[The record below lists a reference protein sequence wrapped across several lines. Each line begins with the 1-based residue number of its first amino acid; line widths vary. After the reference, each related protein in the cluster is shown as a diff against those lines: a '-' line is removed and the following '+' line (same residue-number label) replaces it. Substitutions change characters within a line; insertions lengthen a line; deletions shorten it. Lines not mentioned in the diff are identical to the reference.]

1 MEEKKDIDRLVGSYK
16 QTNALLMVVGVLLS
30 TYTINSTG
38 LDNALSSIVAI
49 LIVVFGAYQYYKID
63 NGKIG
68 LILIAITV
76 IYVIGYVLMYLKFI

>member
-38 LDNALSSIVAI
+38 FDNALSSIVAI

>member
-1 MEEKKDIDRLVGSYK
+1 MEEKNDIDRLVGSYK

-38 LDNALSSIVAI
+38 FDNALSSVVAI
-49 LIVVFGAYQYYKID
+49 LIVIFGAYQYYKID

-68 LILIAITV
+68 LILIAIAV
-76 IYVIGYVLMYLKFI
+76 IYAIGYVLTYLKFV

>member
-1 MEEKKDIDRLVGSYK
+1 MEEKNDINRLVGSYK

-30 TYTINSTG
+30 TYTLNSTG
-38 LDNALSSIVAI
+38 FNNALSSVVAI

-68 LILIAITV
+68 LILIAIAV
-76 IYVIGYVLMYLKFI
+76 IYAIGYVLTYLKFI

>member
-1 MEEKKDIDRLVGSYK
+1 MEEKKDINRLVGSYK

-38 LDNALSSIVAI
+38 FNNALSSIVAI

-68 LILIAITV
+68 LILIAIAV
-76 IYVIGYVLMYLKFI
+76 IYSIGYVLMYLKFV

>member
-1 MEEKKDIDRLVGSYK
+1 MEEKNDINRLVGSYK
-16 QTNALLMVVGVLLS
+16 QTNVLLMVVGVLLS

-38 LDNALSSIVAI
+38 FDNVLSSVVAI

-68 LILIAITV
+68 LILIAIAV
-76 IYVIGYVLMYLKFI
+76 IYAIGYVLTYLKFV

>member
-38 LDNALSSIVAI
+38 FDNALPSIVAI

-76 IYVIGYVLMYLKFI
+76 IYVIGYVLMYLKFV

>member
-1 MEEKKDIDRLVGSYK
+1 MEQKIDIDRLVGSYK

-30 TYTINSTG
+30 TYTINSTSFN
-38 LDNALSSIVAI
+38 NALSSIVAI

-68 LILIAITV
+68 LILIAIAV
-76 IYVIGYVLMYLKFI
+76 IYSIGYVLMYLKFV

>member
-1 MEEKKDIDRLVGSYK
+1 MEEKIDINRLLGSYK

-30 TYTINSTG
+30 TYTINNTG
-38 LDNALSSIVAI
+38 FDNVLSSVVAI

-68 LILIAITV
+68 LILIAIAV
-76 IYVIGYVLMYLKFI
+76 IYSIGYVLMYLKLI

>member
-1 MEEKKDIDRLVGSYK
+1 MGEKNDINRLLGSYK

-38 LDNALSSIVAI
+38 FDNALSSIVAI
-49 LIVVFGAYQYYKID
+49 LIVIFGAYQYYKID

-68 LILIAITV
+68 LILVAIAI
-76 IYVIGYVLMYLKFI
+76 IYAIGYVLTYLKFV

>member
-1 MEEKKDIDRLVGSYK
+1 MEEKNDIDRLVGSYK

-30 TYTINSTG
+30 TYTINSTSFN
-38 LDNALSSIVAI
+38 NALSSIVAI

-68 LILIAITV
+68 LILIAIAV
-76 IYVIGYVLMYLKFI
+76 IYSIGYVLMYLKFV